1 MRIACVGAGPG
12 GLLLAGLL
20 MRSGA
25 DHEVTVF
32 ERNAPDDTFGFGV
45 VFSQETLDN
54 IEAADPDTFAQ
65 IAARWRHWSAI
76 DMYVDGRWLRSDGH
90 QFAAMART
98 ELLRILADRATDAGA
113 TLRYNAPVTSVG
125 ELCADYDLVV
135 GADGVNSTVR
145 GAFAEHLQ
153 PSIDRR
159 LSKYVWYGTPKVFDV
174 FTFLFVDTPHG
185 LFQAHVY
192 PYSDSRS
199 TFIVETTP
207 ETWHRAGLDAG
218 TRTPLPAGTSDEKG
232 LAFCQQLFADHLD
245 GSPLLG
251 NNSRWLEFA
260 TVRNETWHSGNA
272 VLLGDA
278 AHTAH
283 FSIGSGTKLA
293 MEDAI
298 ALAGALAAHDDLAAA
313 LKEYEAERRPVVAS
327 MQRAA
332 QTSLEWFEGVGRY
345 RHLEPEQFCF
355 QLLTRSQR
363 VTYDNLRVRDPVFV
377 AGLDR
382 WRIRAERAGGLTVAD
397 GTPPMFYPY
406 RLRDL
411 QLPNRIVVSPMAQYS
426 CDGDGIPNDWHMV
439 HWGSRAVGGAGLVFT
454 EMTCVSPEGRIT
466 PYCCGLWNDEQAAAF
481 RRVVDFVHGQTAAKI
496 GLQLG
501 HAGRK
506 GSTKSLWEGE
516 DVPLDA
522 GNWPLL
528 APSPLRYKDFSQ
540 IPRMMTRADMDAV
553 IEQFVAAARRG
564 ADCGFDIL
572 ELHYAHGYLMSSFL
586 SPIANRRTDDYGGPL
601 AARARFPLD
610 VFDAVRAVWP
620 QERPISVRI
629 SATDW
634 VDGGF
639 TGDDAVEFAGMLQRH
654 GCDIVDVSTGQVLP
668 EQAPA
673 YGRLYQTPYADR
685 IAQEVGIP
693 TITVGAVSSVDD
705 VNTIIMAGRA
715 DLCAI
720 ARPHLVDPYWTLN
733 AALDLGYDGP
743 GIHWPD
749 QYLSGKTARRREQK
763 P

>member
-12 GLLLAGLL
+12 GLLLASMLR
-20 MRSGA
+20 RSGA
-25 DHEVTVF
+25 GHEVTVF
-32 ERNAPDDTFGFGV
+32 ERNSPEDTFGFGV

-54 IEAADPDTFAQ
+54 IQAADPEGFDL
-65 IAARWRHWSAI
+65 IAAHWRRWSAI
-76 DMYVDGRWLRSDGH
+76 DVYVDGRWLRSDGH

-98 ELLRILADRATDAGA
+98 ELLRILADRATGAGA
-113 TLRYNAPVTSVG
+113 TLRFRTPVTAIDA
-125 ELCADYDLVV
+125 LCADYDLVV
-135 GADGVNSTVR
+135 GADGVNSSVR
-145 GAFAEHLQ
+145 AAFAGQLQ
-153 PSIDRR
+153 PTIDRR

-192 PYSDSRS
+192 PYSDDRS

-207 ETWHRAGLDAG
+207 ETWRRAGLDTGMTHPVGA
-218 TRTPLPAGTSDEKG
+218 SDERS
-232 LAFCQQLFADHLD
+232 LAFCQRLFADHLD
-245 GSPLLG
+245 GQPLLG

-260 TVRNETWHSGNA
+260 TVRNENWHSGNA

-283 FSIGSGTKLA
+283 FTIGSGTKLA

-298 ALAGALAAHDDLAAA
+298 ALAGALATHDDLATA

-345 RHLEPEQFCF
+345 RKLEPEQFCF
-355 QLLTRSQR
+355 QMLTRSQR
-363 VTYDNLRVRDPVFV
+363 VTYDNLRVRDPAFV

-382 WRIRAERAGGLTVAD
+382 WRIRKERAAGLTVAD

-406 RLRDL
+406 RLRGL
-411 QLPNRIVVSPMAQYS
+411 HLANRIVVSPMAQYS
-426 CDGDGIPNDWHMV
+426 CDGDGVPGDWHLV

-454 EMTCVSPEGRIT
+454 EMTCVSPQGRIT
-466 PYCCGLWNDEQAAAF
+466 PYCCGLWNDDQATAF
-481 RRVVDFVHGQTAAKI
+481 RRVVDFVHGRTAAKI

-506 GSTKSLWEGE
+506 GSTRSLWDGE
-516 DVPLDA
+516 DVPLET

-540 IPRMMTRADMDAV
+540 IPAEMTRADMVAV
-553 IEQFVAAARRG
+553 RAQFVSATRRG
-564 ADCGFDIL
+564 ADCGFDVL

-586 SPIANRRTDDYGGPL
+586 SPLANRRSDGYGGPL
-601 AARARFPLD
+601 AHRARFPLE
-610 VFDAVRAVWP
+610 VFDAVRAAWP
-620 QERPISVRI
+620 EDRPMSVRI

-639 TGDDAVEFAGMLQRH
+639 TGDDAVEFATLLQEH

-668 EQAPA
+668 EQQPA

-685 IAQEVGIP
+685 ITQEVGMP

-743 GIHWPD
+743 GITWPG
-749 QYLSGKTARRREQK
+749 QYLSGKTARRREQQ